1 MREENRQLTVE
12 SNNLVML
19 WICTSQRTFRS
30 RTTKFPM
37 APKRNQPAS
46 VAEPPQ
52 SPKKRASLGLIGT
65 RDVAK
70 KGKRKIEALEIEVQE
85 KAPKRTAAKATTRRA
100 SKVAEVDDVGH
111 QPEVKETAVIKRV
124 KATMGIMTNG
134 KG

>member
-1 MREENRQLTVE
+1 
-12 SNNLVML
+12 
-19 WICTSQRTFRS
+19 
-30 RTTKFPM
+30 M

-46 VAEPPQ
+46 VAEPPE

-70 KGKRKIEALEIEVQE
+70 KGKRKIEALEIEVQGVQE

-111 QPEVKETAVIKRV
+111 QPEVKEIAVVKRV